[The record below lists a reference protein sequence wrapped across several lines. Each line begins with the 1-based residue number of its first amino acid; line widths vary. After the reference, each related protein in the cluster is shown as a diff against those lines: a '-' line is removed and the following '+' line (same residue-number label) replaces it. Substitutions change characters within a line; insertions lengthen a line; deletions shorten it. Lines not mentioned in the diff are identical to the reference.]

1 MTVYPADR
9 QHYSEIISVWEASVR
24 ATHHFLTEKE
34 INFFRPLIVEQYL
47 PAVNAYYLS
56 DINGKMMGFIG
67 VAENNIEMLFIHPD
81 YRGQGVGKQLLNYA
95 LKTLNAK
102 FVDVNE
108 QNQQAVDFYLHMGF
122 QVINRSET
130 DGMGKPFP
138 LLHLAYTQ

>member
-1 MTVYPADR
+1 MIIYPADR

-47 PAVNAYYLS
+47 PAVNVYYLT
-56 DINGKMMGFIG
+56 DTNGKMMGFIG
-67 VAENNIEMLFIHPD
+67 VAEDNIEMLFIHPD
-81 YRGQGVGKQLLNYA
+81 YRRQGVGKQLLNYA
-95 LKTLNAK
+95 LKTLKAK

-138 LLHLAYTQ
+138 LLHLAYAR